1 MNKKELVFLTPDEM
15 GEVIENFMRVNH
27 AEALEGKAGLT
38 VCFEGEAG
46 VTG

>member
-27 AEALEGKAGLT
+27 AEQADGKSGLT

-46 VTG
+46 L